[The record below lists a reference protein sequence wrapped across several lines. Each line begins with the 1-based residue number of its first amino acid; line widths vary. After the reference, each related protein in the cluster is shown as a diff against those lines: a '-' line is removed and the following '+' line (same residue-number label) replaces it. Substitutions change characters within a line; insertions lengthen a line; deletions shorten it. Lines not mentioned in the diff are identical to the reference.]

1 MSDYIMQK
9 NTKKMTS
16 LQAINLIEGVYE
28 AENDK
33 QTIDAWQYL
42 IDTGIAWKLQG
53 WYGRTAR
60 QLIDDEVC
68 SPPNKNRSIVE
79 CV

>member
-9 NTKKMTS
+9 NNKKMTS

-33 QTIDAWQYL
+33 QTILAWQYL
-42 IDTGIAWKLQG
+42 IDTGIVWKLQG

-60 QLIDDEVC
+60 HLIEEEVC
-68 SPPNKNRSIVE
+68 TPSVKTGY
-79 CV
+79 